1 MTVGI
6 IRETLP
12 YLANIEQI
20 GNPLMCFRVT
30 TESGYV
36 IKLPTYE
43 ENEYKTVGII
53 FPTTDLNTI
62 QVLAI
67 SDLPD
72 GYVINGEIST

>member
-1 MTVGI
+1 MTAEI

-12 YLANIEQI
+12 NLENIEQI
-20 GNPLMCFRVT
+20 GNPVMCFRVIT
-30 TESGYV
+30 KSGYV

-53 FPTTDLNTI
+53 FPTTDLSTI

-67 SDLPD
+67 GDLSD
-72 GYVINGEIST
+72 GYVINGEINI